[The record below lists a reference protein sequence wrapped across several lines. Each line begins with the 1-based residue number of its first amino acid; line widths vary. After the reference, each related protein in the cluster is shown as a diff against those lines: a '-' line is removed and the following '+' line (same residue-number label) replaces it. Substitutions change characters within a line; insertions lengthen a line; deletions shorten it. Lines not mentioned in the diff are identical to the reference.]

1 MIKTLKNT
9 DMKEYG
15 KVYNFMLEDIR
26 MLNDVYPDLAEE
38 LAISIIEFIFTD
50 EISSDDYWIKGKI
63 QQYRQLIANQ

>member
-9 DMKEYG
+9 DMKEYS

-50 EISSDDYWIKGKI
+50 EISSDNYWIKGKI
-63 QQYRQLIANQ
+63 QQYRQLIANK

>member
-50 EISSDDYWIKGKI
+50 EISSDNYWIKGKI
-63 QQYRQLIANQ
+63 QQYKQLIANK

>member
-63 QQYRQLIANQ
+63 